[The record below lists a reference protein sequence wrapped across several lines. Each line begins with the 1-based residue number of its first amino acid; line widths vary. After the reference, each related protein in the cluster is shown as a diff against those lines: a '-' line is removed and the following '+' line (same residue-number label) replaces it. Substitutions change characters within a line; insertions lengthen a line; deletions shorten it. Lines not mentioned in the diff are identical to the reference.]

1 MAKKPDPQLLLD
13 FERVLGALNVRAGEA
28 AIEPD
33 LSRIAALMDFLGS
46 PQLAYRV
53 VHVAGTNGKTTT
65 SRMIE
70 ALLSEAGLGVGL
82 TTSPHL
88 HDVRERIRIHG
99 EPVSLE
105 GFVGAYDDIAP
116 FLDLVQDQLRGAPLT
131 YFEVLTAMAFAAFAE
146 APVDAAVVEVGMGG
160 RWDSSNVVQP
170 DVVVITPIG
179 LDHQQ
184 FLGETIREIAWEKA
198 GVIKPGTVVVCAEQ
212 QQEAMEVIAE
222 RCAEV
227 GAALL
232 VEGVD
237 FGLVERAIAV
247 GGAQLTI
254 RGLGGEYQDVVM
266 PLHGRHQARNA
277 TLALA
282 AVEAFFGAGVTGRRL
297 DPDLVQAAFARVTSP
312 GRLEVMKRN
321 PTVILDAAHN
331 PHGAQ
336 SLATAIVEEFAF
348 DRLCLVVGIFA
359 DKDVAGFLEVLEPL
373 CDHLVCAQSSSP
385 RALPAEELAEQAGR
399 LGFDSVEVKPK
410 LIDALDAAVAYA
422 DAFDRDEH
430 AVGIVVC
437 GSVVTISEARA
448 LLGRHTA

>member
-1 MAKKPDPQLLLD
+1 MAKKPDPQQLLD
-13 FERVLGALNVRAGEA
+13 FERVLGALNARAGES

-99 EPVSLE
+99 EPVSLDR
-105 GFVGAYDDIAP
+105 FVEAYDDIAP
-116 FLDLVQDQLRGAPLT
+116 FFDLVQDQVGGAPLT

-146 APVDAAVVEVGMGG
+146 APVDAAVIEVGMGG
-160 RWDSSNVVQP
+160 RWDSTNVVQP
-170 DVVVITPIG
+170 DVAVITPIG

-198 GVIKPGTVVVCAEQ
+198 GIIKPGTVVVCAEQ
-212 QQEAMEVIAE
+212 QPEAMEVIAE

-254 RGLGGEYQDVVM
+254 RGLGGEYEDLLM

-277 TLALA
+277 VLALA
-282 AVEAFFGAGVTGRRL
+282 AAEAFFGVGVTGRRL
-297 DPDLVQAAFARVTSP
+297 DPELVQGAFARVTSP

-336 SLATAIVEEFAF
+336 ALATALVEEFAF

-385 RALPAEELAEQAGR
+385 RALPAQELVEQAGR
-399 LGFDSVEVKPK
+399 LGYDSVEVKPK
-410 LIDALDAAVAYA
+410 LIDAIDAAVAYA

-430 AVGIVVC
+430 SVGIVVC